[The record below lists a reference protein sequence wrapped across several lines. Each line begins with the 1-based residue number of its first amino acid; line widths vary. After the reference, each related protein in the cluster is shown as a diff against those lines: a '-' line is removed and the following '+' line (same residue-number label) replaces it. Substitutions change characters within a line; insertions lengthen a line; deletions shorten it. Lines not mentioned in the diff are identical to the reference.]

1 MLKRQ
6 VVIIVAVA
14 LIAPVVSACGN
25 DHEAKTPSQALTPRE
40 VYVRQGNVICT
51 RLKRELAP
59 LRDAPVDR
67 EAVAKAA
74 AAVLP
79 AFERAEASFK
89 QMATP
94 PGDSIPVLAFVS
106 GFADQIVTLNN
117 YRRGV
122 QDDEGDLLRG
132 AISQFPGLARR
143 QEQNAQGYGLKV
155 CSDLGVADMTLP
167 S

>member
-1 MLKRQ
+1 MLKRP
-6 VVIIVAVA
+6 VLIIVVMA
-14 LIAPVVSACGN
+14 LIAPVVSACG
-25 DHEAKTPSQALTPRE
+25 DEAKAPSQALTPRQ
-40 VYVRQGNVICT
+40 VYVRQGDVICT

-59 LRDAPVDR
+59 LRDAPSDR

-74 AAVLP
+74 AAVVP

-94 PGDSIPVLAFVS
+94 PGDSIPVLAFVF
-106 GFADQIVTLNN
+106 GFADQIVTLSN

-122 QDDEGDLLRG
+122 QDDEKDYLRG
-132 AISQFPGLARR
+132 SIIQFPKVAHR
-143 QEQNAQGYGLKV
+143 QEQNAQRYGLKV
-155 CSDLGVADMTLP
+155 CSDLGVADITLP

>member
-6 VVIIVAVA
+6 VLIIVVVA
-14 LIAPVVSACGN
+14 LIAPVVSACG
-25 DHEAKTPSQALTPRE
+25 DDDEAKAPSQALTPRQ
-40 VYVRQGNVICT
+40 VYVRQGDVICT
-51 RLKRELAP
+51 RLKRELTP
-59 LRDAPVDR
+59 LRDAPADR

-122 QDDEGDLLRG
+122 QDDEEDLLRG
-132 AISQFPGLARR
+132 SISQFPALARR
-143 QEQNAQGYGLKV
+143 QEQNAQRYGLKV
-155 CSDLGVADMTLP
+155 CSDLGVADITLP
-167 S
+167 G

>member
-1 MLKRQ
+1 M
-6 VVIIVAVA
+6 
-14 LIAPVVSACGN
+14 
-25 DHEAKTPSQALTPRE
+25 
-40 VYVRQGNVICT
+40 RQGDVICT
-51 RLKRELAP
+51 RLKRELTV
-59 LRDAPVDR
+59 LRDAPADR

-94 PGDSIPVLAFVS
+94 PGDIIPVLAFVS

-122 QDDEGDLLRG
+122 QDDEEDLLRG
-132 AISQFPGLARR
+132 SISQFPALARR
-143 QEQNAQGYGLKV
+143 QEQNVQRYGLKV
-155 CSDLGVADMTLP
+155 CSDLGVADITLP